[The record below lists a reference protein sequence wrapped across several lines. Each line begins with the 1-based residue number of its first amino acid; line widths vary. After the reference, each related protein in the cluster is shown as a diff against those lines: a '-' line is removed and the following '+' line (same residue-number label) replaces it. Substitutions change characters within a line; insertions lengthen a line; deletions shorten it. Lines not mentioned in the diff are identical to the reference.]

1 MEALLG
7 KHTHDQL
14 FPTVDDENDSS
25 LLIYHWPNKPL
36 ATPLQVQPLFS
47 STSEHQLSQW

>member
-7 KHTHDQL
+7 KYTDDHL

-25 LLIYHWPNKPL
+25 LLIYHWPKQAHSHASASSIL
-36 ATPLQVQPLFS
+36 VQ
-47 STSEHQLSQW
+47 